1 VTKQPDQEFTFGQVP
16 NISYSMIG
24 SQQRVPVWVMA
35 TILFWSIASS
45 AALLTSNNE
54 IFPADVRLHESPMY
68 RLRTNPCSAF
78 QTPSSM
84 TTSSLHVAGGMYE
97 EEPIKKP
104 KPRALM
110 EPPVTETVLETQK
123 SPPKSLPPKIVVLG
137 STGKVGRRVIRQL
150 MALDTDMTIVAFVR
164 NYDRACDILYDE
176 LIIERTSKG
185 PKLQLV
191 VMDLVPPSYVAR
203 FKPESEKED
212 DEDDENDEEEYSV
225 SASRF
230 YKNDIKEYD
239 YRASKQDDALDLDPY
254 LPLKDAISNATAV
267 ISTVGTIRTTVPFID
282 YLLKPWR
289 IFLSPGKWCQD
300 PKHPYYVN
308 YMVHKIVLQYA
319 EEAQRQRNREVRLWN
334 NNQKRKASKE
344 SQKNDDDSKQK
355 KNDKIR
361 VVRISDH
368 CVANPA
374 YGLVNVVTNI
384 FRSLVFRYQEKCEK
398 LLSSSTLVDTI
409 ILRPGDLV
417 DDIRNQTVTTMS
429 ISTDGKLPGPVHVGR
444 DDVASLATLAA
455 ISDLEPAI
463 NKKQAYSVN
472 GTSVVKTKP
481 VQSRRSKLRR
491 KGDVEPKHWNI
502 AVGWSGQERT
512 GFENAEKCM
521 QFIVKDQA
529 KLEKSK
535 RRKQALRNASFVSRG
550 IIQPIQRMMRKI
562 EGGNVKPYGL
572 FVLLPM
578 LLFVYPVIISMLHSI
593 LLRIPIMTKAM
604 AWSITAFEPVRSAAI
619 DYVQPTFGRFI
630 KLPGKQEVAQKML
643 IN

>member
-1 VTKQPDQEFTFGQVP
+1 
-16 NISYSMIG
+16 M
-24 SQQRVPVWVMA
+24 
-35 TILFWSIASS
+35 
-45 AALLTSNNE
+45 
-54 IFPADVRLHESPMY
+54 
-68 RLRTNPCSAF
+68 
-78 QTPSSM
+78 
-84 TTSSLHVAGGMYE
+84 
-97 EEPIKKP
+97 
-104 KPRALM
+104 
-110 EPPVTETVLETQK
+110 LETQK

-150 MALDTDMTIVAFVR
+150 MALETDMTIVAFVR
-164 NYDRACDILYDE
+164 DYERACDVLYDE

-191 VMDLVPPSYVAR
+191 VMDLVPPSYVAG
-203 FKPESEKED
+203 FKPEREKED
-212 DEDDENDEEEYSV
+212 DEDDNDEEEYSV

-239 YRASKQDDALDLDPY
+239 YRASKEDDAIDLDPY

-267 ISTVGTIRTTVPFID
+267 ISTIGTVRTTVPFID

-300 PKHPYYVN
+300 PRHPYYVN
-308 YMVHKIVLQYA
+308 YMVHKIVLQHA

-344 SQKNDDDSKQK
+344 TQKNVDSKVK
-355 KNDKIR
+355 KHDKIR

-417 DDIRNQTVTTMS
+417 DDIRNDTVTTMS

-455 ISDLEPAI
+455 ISDLEPTI
-463 NKKQAYSVN
+463 NKKQAYNVN
-472 GTSVVKTKP
+472 GTSVVQTKP
-481 VQSRRSKLRR
+481 VRSRRSKLQR
-491 KGDVEPKHWNI
+491 KGDVEPKHWKI
-502 AVGWSGQERT
+502 AVGWSGQERN

-521 QFIVKDQA
+521 QFIVKKQA
-529 KLEKSK
+529 KLERSK
-535 RRKQALRNASFVSRG
+535 KRKQALRNASIISRR
-550 IIQPIQRMMRKI
+550 IIQPIQRIMQKI
-562 EGGNVKPYGL
+562 EGGNVKPYGV

-578 LLFVYPVIISMLHSI
+578 VLFVYPVIISMLQSI
-593 LLRIPIMTKAM
+593 LLRIPVIAKAM
-604 AWSITAFEPVRSAAI
+604 AWSITASEPVRNAAI
-619 DYVQPTFGRFI
+619 DYVQPKVGRFI
-630 KLPGKQEVAQKML
+630 KLPGKQEVAQKIF